1 MSTPAQLKTRGY
13 LLLVSFFAVLI
24 AIFMPLFPAPHTD
37 KKVNGLDYLDNF
49 FNELSKGSAYYIPAL
64 MKAAEKY
71 KGQEFTTT
79 LKMKSPE
86 SAAVIAK
93 LFATNNIEAT
103 AEGEKVNVSG
113 DFGRMITIM
122 LEDADA
128 MYNNKGE
135 ELRAKYGVDERQTI
149 YAWYQALTAMEKDMM
164 KSENFAQAKFVKN
177 CMTKAVEPAYNY
189 YKVEAKPVK
198 EEIPLL
204 IAALAFYVI
213 YTMWYGFGLLYLFEG
228 MGIKLEH

>member
-13 LLLVSFFAVLI
+13 LLLVSFFAVLV
-24 AIFMPLFPAPHTD
+24 AIFMPIFPAAHGD

-49 FNELSKGSAYYIPAL
+49 FNELSKGSSYYIPDQL
-64 MKAAEKY
+64 KAAEKY

-177 CMTKAVEPAYNY
+177 CMTKAVEPAFNY
-189 YKVEAKPVK
+189 YKVEVVPVK

>member
-1 MSTPAQLKTRGY
+1 MSTSAQLKTRGY

-49 FNELSKGSAYYIPAL
+49 FNELSKGSAYYIPAQ

-128 MYNNKGE
+128 MYHNKGE
-135 ELRAKYGVDERQTI
+135 ELRAKYGVDERETI
-149 YAWYQALTAMEKDMM
+149 YSWYQALTAMEKDMT
-164 KSENFAQAKFVKN
+164 KSEKFAEAKFVKN
-177 CMTKAVEPAYNY
+177 CMTKAVEPAFNY

-198 EEIPLL
+198 EEIFLL
-204 IAALAFYVI
+204 IAALVFYVI

>member
-13 LLLVSFFAVLI
+13 LLLASFFAVLI
-24 AIFMPLFPAPHTD
+24 AIFMPLFPAAHGD

-135 ELRAKYGVDERQTI
+135 ELRAKYGVDERETI
-149 YAWYQALTAMEKDMM
+149 YSWYQALTAMEKDMT

-189 YKVEAKPVK
+189 YKVEVKPVK
-198 EEIPLL
+198 EELFML

-213 YTMWYGFGLLYLFEG
+213 YTMWYGFGLLFLFEG
-228 MGIKLEH
+228 AGIKLEH

>member
-1 MSTPAQLKTRGY
+1 MSTSAQLKTRGY

-49 FNELSKGSAYYIPAL
+49 FNELSKGSAYYIPAQ

-128 MYNNKGE
+128 MYHNKGE
-135 ELRAKYGVDERQTI
+135 ELRAKYGVDERETI
-149 YAWYQALTAMEKDMM
+149 YSWYQALTAMEKDMT
-164 KSENFAQAKFVKN
+164 KSEKFAEAKFVKN
-177 CMTKAVEPAYNY
+177 CMTKAVEPAFNY

-198 EEIPLL
+198 EEIFLL
-204 IAALAFYVI
+204 IAALVFYVI

-228 MGIKLEH
+228 SGIKLEH